1 MIVVFSDR
9 QKPCLYTS
17 FFIEAVLTDF
27 KTNISADRN
36 IPRTVK
42 RSSPFSIFP
51 WFVFNHRTMYQFS
64 FFFLFFIIFLFERLF
79 IFVSFLFF
87 GKDFTLFSRIAIAI
101 EMRSCGRIFG
111 NFCRNLFTK
120 DICLKLLYKKNIIF

>member
-1 MIVVFSDR
+1 MFLDR
-9 QKPCLYTS
+9 QKPCLFYAS
-17 FFIEAVLTDF
+17 FFIEAVLTGF

-51 WFVFNHRTMYQFS
+51 WFIFNHRTMYQFS
-64 FFFLFFIIFLFERLF
+64 FFFFFFIYIYIIFLFERPF
-79 IFVSFLFF
+79 IFVFF
-87 GKDFTLFSRIAIAI
+87 FFVFFSGKDFTLFSRIAIAI
-101 EMRSCGRIFG
+101 EMRSCGRIFE

-120 DICLKLLYKKNIIF
+120 DICLKLLY